1 MKLRVL
7 FRVIIVPFGEERI
20 CVQVFDCDVIYDDTE
35 IDTFKIYK
43 SSLNVTDGR
52 DKFVLFCSRD
62 GDLLRMFSV
71 QAQDIVPFSLAAQ

>member
-35 IDTFKIYK
+35 IDTYKIYK
-43 SSLNVTDGR
+43 SSLNVTDGWTN
-52 DKFVLFCSRD
+52 LFCFVVV
-62 GDLLRMFSV
+62 MV
-71 QAQDIVPFSLAAQ
+71 V

>member
-35 IDTFKIYK
+35 IDTYKIYK
-43 SSLNVTDGR
+43 SSLNVTDG
-52 DKFVLFCSRD
+52 
-62 GDLLRMFSV
+62 
-71 QAQDIVPFSLAAQ
+71 